1 MNQDIRMKIWE
12 KIRNPAGEAKGNGSY
27 VTKRVSNLASFPLLV
42 VENREMNASIESR
55 SRLKKISIFALSFPS
70 KYS

>member
-1 MNQDIRMKIWE
+1 MNQDIRTKIWE

-27 VTKRVSNLASFPLLV
+27 VTKRVSNLISII
-42 VENREMNASIESR
+42 ENREMNASIESR